1 MLGPEKPPVSRET
14 ENNYREKGHMLKP
27 LQEFLAEIDQREG
40 MISSSA
46 TDYPQD
52 WFIQPHSHEKHQLI
66 YAITGVMVVHVQ
78 RNQWLVPP
86 NRGIWMPK
94 GHSHSIRCVGCVK
107 MRSVFIRADQ
117 PLNVPD
123 IPRAV
128 SISALLRELI
138 KASIDICP
146 DYPANSREARI
157 MALIIDELE
166 ILPTLPLS
174 LPQPDDQRIAR
185 ICSSLQANPGDN
197 STLAYWAAQLGLD
210 GKTIQRLFQ
219 RQTGMS
225 FGQWRQQAR
234 LLLALERLAQGE
246 KVIEIAAELGYE
258 SPSAFAHMFKKQFG
272 KTPSQFFK

>member
-1 MLGPEKPPVSRET
+1 
-14 ENNYREKGHMLKP
+14 
-27 LQEFLAEIDQREG
+27 
-40 MISSSA
+40 
-46 TDYPQD
+46 
-52 WFIQPHSHEKHQLI
+52 
-66 YAITGVMVVHVQ
+66 
-78 RNQWLVPP
+78 
-86 NRGIWMPK
+86 
-94 GHSHSIRCVGCVK
+94 
-107 MRSVFIRADQ
+107 
-117 PLNVPD
+117 
-123 IPRAV
+123 
-128 SISALLRELI
+128 
-138 KASIDICP
+138 
-146 DYPANSREARI
+146 

-185 ICSSLQANPGDN
+185 ICSSLQANPSDN

-234 LLLALERLAQGE
+234 LLLALERLAQRE